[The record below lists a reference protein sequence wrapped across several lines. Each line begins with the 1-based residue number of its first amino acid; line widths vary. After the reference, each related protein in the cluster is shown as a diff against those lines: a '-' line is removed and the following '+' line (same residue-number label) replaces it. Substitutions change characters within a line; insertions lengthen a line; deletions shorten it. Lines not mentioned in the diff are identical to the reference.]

1 MSTSARYEVNPPII
15 QDPYLGTA
23 YGNVLDL
30 FDNPAY
36 NIRLSIVNIPDGVTP
51 GSTTVIPP
59 NSEVVIAQTG
69 VTPGVII
76 DRLEIKSLTDQAINY
91 KPLEILVNL
100 TQPGAYNLID
110 QIQLAR
116 AFVGDTGGRTL
127 QCKMLVEINFKG
139 YRADAANEDLGGEAV
154 TVEGPY
160 RWLCVISNINSSFD
174 TNGSKY
180 EIVLSE
186 PKEMLYND
194 LDFRISG
201 TGHTVGTTITEHARS
216 LVAHLN
222 QWTNNNTNYEIPD
235 EYVVDLSQLVGNG
248 ENAVGSRRIA
258 NETVRSTSDTRNSTT
273 GAIVDPVIRANS
285 DASSVDAQRAAAG
298 ATFVAT
304 PNTPDIR
311 VAGSQITVTD
321 KEDFYTYFVR
331 LLASNDEF
339 CTRVTAAGASIN
351 QLGASADR
359 TLRTLQW
366 ISVEMD
372 IAYKGFDKKR
382 NTYAKKI
389 TIRPVIFK
397 DSRSDM
403 FLTVSQPDSDQSVA
417 NSEAAATAIVEEMR
431 RENRLLKSYYYI
443 FTGLNDQIKRI
454 ELKLDNGV
462 AVAQAARSGVVGNT
476 DALTSNLMNP
486 VQQPNRN
493 LSTVAGVL
501 GVVDAF
507 KDASKFSRLV
517 ESARELSAAQ
527 LDRFAGTLSGATNR
541 PIAEVKNLI
550 QQGTAADAARF
561 SQALSGATLR
571 QLVNAATTASANTQ
585 NVTSPPTSSEDS
597 GRIYGDDLVL
607 LGASADT
614 VTLEQL
620 VRANLISVGDLPPTT
635 FDLDPILISATLPG
649 LADTIVNETGSA
661 RNALFNFAAD
671 QRSRR
676 TGAGTGTWLMNMEM
690 EIRGDPWYLG
700 KSRVR
705 YESPQAQS
713 QSTSTSAQLAQTFDN
728 NFILQVASPVLYD
741 IDTANEDN
749 NTGIW
754 PTNRLSNSLS
764 GVYRITDVI
773 NVFENGTFSTT
784 VRGTR
789 QFLLPLHKIRPAAIN
804 EQANLVIIDN
814 GVSRDARDT
823 RNDALRRT
831 LLTGAAPTTPAPAP
845 DTPTPT
851 GTAERTPANPTAE
864 RELGRLLLG
873 DAAATARVNGRPGDV
888 RRNNDGT
895 TRTHKGYDYGV
906 ISGTPILSLGQ
917 GRVLAT
923 GGSERDSRGFYANIE
938 YPTTDG
944 GTVVARFYHM
954 KSAATISGTISAGTV
969 IGNVGNTGR
978 SSGAHLHVEFY
989 DPRSRR
995 FLSAE
1000 EAVRRTRR

>member
-1 MSTSARYEVNPPII
+1 M
-15 QDPYLGTA
+15 
-23 YGNVLDL
+23 
-30 FDNPAY
+30 
-36 NIRLSIVNIPDGVTP
+36 
-51 GSTTVIPP
+51 
-59 NSEVVIAQTG
+59 
-69 VTPGVII
+69 
-76 DRLEIKSLTDQAINY
+76 
-91 KPLEILVNL
+91 
-100 TQPGAYNLID
+100 
-110 QIQLAR
+110 
-116 AFVGDTGGRTL
+116 
-127 QCKMLVEINFKG
+127 
-139 YRADAANEDLGGEAV
+139 
-154 TVEGPY
+154 
-160 RWLCVISNINSSFD
+160 
-174 TNGSKY
+174 
-180 EIVLSE
+180 VLSE
-186 PKEMLYND
+186 PKETLYSD

-201 TGHTVGTTITEHARS
+201 TGTTVGTTITEHARS
-216 LVAHLN
+216 LEAHLN
-222 QWTNNNTNYEIPD
+222 RWINTNTNYEIPD

-248 ENAVGSRRIA
+248 ENSAGSRKIVD
-258 NETVRSTSDTRNSTT
+258 ETVRSTSDSRNLPT
-273 GAIVDPVIRANS
+273 GGIVDPLIRANS
-285 DASSVDAQRAAAG
+285 DAAAVDGQRAAAG
-298 ATFVAT
+298 STFVPT
-304 PNTPDIR
+304 PGAPDLR
-311 VAGSQITVTD
+311 VAGSSITVTD

-331 LLASNDEF
+331 LLASNNEF
-339 CTRVTAAGASIN
+339 CTRVTATGASIN
-351 QLGASADR
+351 TAGASADR
-359 TLRTLQW
+359 TLRSLQW

-417 NSEAAATAIVEEMR
+417 NSEAAATATVEELR
-431 RENRLLKSYYYI
+431 RENRLLKSYYYL
-443 FTGLNDQIKRI
+443 FTGLNDQIKRL
-454 ELKLDNGV
+454 ELRVDNGV
-462 AVAQAARSGVVGNT
+462 AIAQAARSGVVGNT
-476 DALTSNLMNP
+476 DALTSNLLNP

-527 LDRFAGTLSGATNR
+527 LERFAGTLSGATNR

-571 QLVNAATTASANTQ
+571 QLVNAATTASANAQ
-585 NVTSPPTSSEDS
+585 NVTSPPTSSEDI
-597 GRIYGDDLVL
+597 GTIYGDDLVL

-620 VRANLISVGDLPPTT
+620 VRSNLISVQDLPPTT
-635 FDLDPILISATLPG
+635 FDLDPVLISATLSG

-661 RNALFNFAAD
+661 RNALFNFAAE

-676 TGAGTGTWLMNMEM
+676 TGVGTGTWMMEVEM

-705 YESPQAQS
+705 YESMQAQS
-713 QSTSTSAQLAQTFDN
+713 QSTATSAQTAQTFDN

-741 IDTANEDN
+741 IDVENEDN

-764 GVYRITDVI
+764 GVYRVTDVM
-773 NVFENGTFSTT
+773 NVFENGTFSTI
-784 VRGTR
+784 VKGAR

-804 EQANLVIIDN
+804 EQADLVIIDN
-814 GVSRDARDT
+814 GVRRDARDT
-823 RNDALRRT
+823 RNRALRET
-831 LLTGAAPTTPAPAP
+831 LLTGVPTAPTPAPATSLGP
-845 DTPTPT
+845 SPS

-873 DAAATARVNGRPGDV
+873 ENASRARVNGRPGDV

-895 TRTHKGYDYGV
+895 SRTHKGYDYG
-906 ISGTPILSLGQ
+906 ITQGTPILSLGQ
-917 GRVLAT
+917 GRVEESGT
-923 GGSERDSRGFYANIE
+923 NRDSRGNYVIIS

-944 GTVVARFYHM
+944 GTVVGSFFHL
-954 KSAATISGTISAGTV
+954 SQPVTISGTVPAGSV
-969 IGNVGNTGR
+969 IGSVGNTGR
-978 SSGAHLHVEFY
+978 SSGAHLHVQFY
-989 DPRSRR
+989 DTRSKR

-1000 EAVRRTRR
+1000 EALRRIRR